1 MAYIIS
7 TIKGGGNMNKPNTVL
22 VEMGKRITERR
33 KLQGLSQEELAEK
46 ADLTPQT
53 ISTAERGVKAI
64 RPENL
69 LNLSKA
75 LGVSADYLLTGEI
88 IDKDICLIANSL
100 NDKTPEQIR
109 LIEQIIN
116 NCSELCHK

>member
-1 MAYIIS
+1 MSLRYES
-7 TIKGGGNMNKPNTVL
+7 
-22 VEMGKRITERR
+22 
-33 KLQGLSQEELAEK
+33 
-46 ADLTPQT
+46 
-53 ISTAERGVKAI
+53 STAGVKAI

-88 IDKDICLIANSL
+88 IDKDIHLIANSL

>member
-1 MAYIIS
+1 
-7 TIKGGGNMNKPNTVL
+7 MNKPNTVL

-116 NCSELCHK
+116 ICSELCHK

>member
-1 MAYIIS
+1 
-7 TIKGGGNMNKPNTVL
+7 MNKPNTVL

-53 ISTAERGVKAI
+53 ISTAEHGVKAI

-75 LGVSADYLLTGEI
+75 LAVSADYLLTGEI
-88 IDKDICLIANSL
+88 IDKDIHLIANSL

>member
-1 MAYIIS
+1 M
-7 TIKGGGNMNKPNTVL
+7 TL
-22 VEMGKRITERR
+22 
-33 KLQGLSQEELAEK
+33 
-46 ADLTPQT
+46 QT
-53 ISTAERGVKAI
+53 ILPIK
-64 RPENL
+64 PL
-69 LNLSKA
+69 
-75 LGVSADYLLTGEI
+75 YLLTGEI

>member
-1 MAYIIS
+1 
-7 TIKGGGNMNKPNTVL
+7 MNKPNTVL

-33 KLQGLSQEELAEK
+33 KFQGLSQEELAEK
-46 ADLTPQT
+46 ADLIPQT

-64 RPENL
+64 CPENL